1 MKKIHIAVLWI
12 FPLISFA
19 QNPSTLNV
27 ITYPEVE
34 YQVIDGF
41 GASDAWRAQFVGK
54 NWPLEKR
61 NKIADLLFSK
71 EIDSNGNPKGIGLS
85 IWRFYI
91 SAGTSEQ
98 GDSSDIKNPWRRG
111 ECFLNADGTYNWKK
125 QDGQQWFLHA
135 AKSRGVEK
143 LLAFPNAPPVTLSNN
158 GKGYAAKG
166 DTHINLKPGRMKDYA
181 TFLVDVVDH
190 FKKQGIF
197 FDYLSPF
204 NEPQWN
210 WDDSGQEGT
219 PALNVELYAL
229 IKYLSKELSDR
240 KLSTQIVI
248 AEAGTIGHIA
258 KIMDDDGRDD
268 QARFFFSKDSPF
280 FIGDLPNV
288 ENIISAHSYFSVW
301 PIEKQVEYRKML
313 SEALTNINVDL
324 GYWQSE
330 YCILQKNDEI
340 GSGGGRDLGMS
351 TALYVARIIH
361 HDMILCNAKSWQWW
375 TAISQVDYKDGLIYL
390 DDGSEGLSGKMGSE
404 VERLQFDGEVRD
416 SKLLWTLGN
425 YSRFV
430 RPGMVR
436 IKCELSEQQSIED
449 GLLVS
454 AYKAKNQIELV
465 YVFTNL
471 SHGEIVIDLGHANQ
485 IEAYTTDQ
493 NHNLKFLTQLPK
505 RDYARY
511 GFFTPI
517 TLKYK

>member
-1 MKKIHIAVLWI
+1 
-12 FPLISFA
+12 
-19 QNPSTLNV
+19 
-27 ITYPEVE
+27 
-34 YQVIDGF
+34 
-41 GASDAWRAQFVGK
+41 
-54 NWPLEKR
+54 
-61 NKIADLLFSK
+61 
-71 EIDSNGNPKGIGLS
+71 
-85 IWRFYI
+85 
-91 SAGTSEQ
+91 
-98 GDSSDIKNPWRRG
+98 
-111 ECFLNADGTYNWKK
+111 
-125 QDGQQWFLHA
+125 
-135 AKSRGVEK
+135 
-143 LLAFPNAPPVTLSNN
+143 
-158 GKGYAAKG
+158 
-166 DTHINLKPGRMKDYA
+166 MKDYA

-493 NHNLKFLTQLPK
+493 NHNLKFLTQSASQVSIPP
-505 RDYARY
+505 RSMV
-511 GFFTPI
+511 
-517 TLKYK
+517 TLIDQLQ